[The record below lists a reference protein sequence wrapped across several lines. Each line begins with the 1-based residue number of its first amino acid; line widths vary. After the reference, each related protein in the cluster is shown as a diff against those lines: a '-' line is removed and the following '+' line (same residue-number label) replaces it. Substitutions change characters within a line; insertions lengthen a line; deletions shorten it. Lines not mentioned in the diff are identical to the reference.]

1 MRSRRSPQ
9 GINTLQMLAADCWGA
24 VDLRYGVDEGFGDL
38 AVLAGR
44 DGPADDVA
52 AVDVRMT

>member
-24 VDLRYGVDEGFGDL
+24 VDLRYGVDEGL
-38 AVLAGR
+38 AISLSSRAATVL
-44 DGPADDVA
+44 P
-52 AVDVRMT
+52 TT